1 MPLDRRSFLIASAA
15 SSLACASASSKA
27 GQERSAGER
36 LRIAIL
42 GWGGYA
48 REFAPVFETEEIVA
62 VCDADRGALDLAL
75 ARFPQ
80 ARGFA
85 DFREALRMPDLDAA
99 AIFLPDHVHLHAIVH
114 ALESNLHVWAEKP
127 VVGAWSELATA
138 VAWAR
143 ASDRTTQVGIQH
155 HFDPGYQLAI
165 DWLSRLPGAVTSID
179 VWTDRP
185 FWPQGNIAPGE
196 PLQPPADLDWQLW
209 LGPLPTMPY
218 RAEMHPV
225 NWRGWRAI
233 GSGALGDMGPHL
245 LDPIWHGLG
254 KPDFDR
260 IDVAVG
266 PASPERFPEWS
277 ELTFRVPETVDR
289 PGYLVRWYDG
299 GRIPPVERT
308 GIQRLPKNGAL
319 VYGEW
324 GKLFIPG
331 FGEAPRAIGF
341 DPPPETDAPPS
352 ETAAEHFLAAAKAG
366 RKSALS
372 IEATAGL
379 ARWHLLG
386 NAAVLSGQPVGWDA
400 ARERVLHDES
410 ASAFLARTYRDGWE
424 LPAAPAGRSIP

>member
-1 MPLDRRSFLIASAA
+1 MPFDRRRFLLASAA
-15 SSLACASASSKA
+15 SSLACRAATSKA
-27 GQERSAGER
+27 DEARSANQR

-48 REFAPVFETEEIVA
+48 REFAPAFESEEIVA
-62 VCDADRGALDLAL
+62 VCDADRGALEFAGE
-75 ARFPQ
+75 RFPQ

-99 AIFLPDHVHLHAIVH
+99 AIFLPDHVHLHAIVEGL
-114 ALESNLHVWAEKP
+114 AAKLHVWAEKP
-127 VVGAWSELATA
+127 VVAAWSELATA
-138 VAWAR
+138 VAWAA

-155 HFDPGYQLAI
+155 HFDPGYAQAV
-165 DWLSRLPGAVTSID
+165 DWLSRLPGAVTAVD

-185 FWPQGNIAPGE
+185 FWPQGNIPAGE
-196 PLQPPADLDWQLW
+196 ALRPPAELDWQLW

-218 RAEMHPV
+218 RAEIHPV

-245 LDPIWHGLG
+245 LDPVWHGLG

-260 IDVAVG
+260 IDVAIEPG
-266 PASPERFPEWS
+266 SRERFPEWS
-277 ELTFRVPETVDR
+277 ELTYRVQETTDR
-289 PGYLVRWYDG
+289 PGFLLRWYDG

-308 GIQRLPKNGAL
+308 GIQRLPRNGAL

-324 GKLFIPG
+324 GKVFLPG

-341 DPPPETDAPPS
+341 DPPSPTDGPAPETAV
-352 ETAAEHFLAAAKAG
+352 EHFLAAAKAG
-366 RKSALS
+366 RKSAVS

-386 NAAVLSGQPVGWDA
+386 NAAVLSGRSVGWDA
-400 ARERVLHDES
+400 KTGRVLHD
-410 ASAFLARTYRDGWE
+410 ASATPYLCRAYREGWE
-424 LPAAPAGRSIP
+424 LPAAGEASHS